1 MEGFKKNWSK
11 NKNYMNIV
19 LIGMRGAGKT
29 TIAKLLSKKLH
40 KEVIE
45 TDDLVA
51 KKAKTTIAKIVATF
65 GWDYFRNLES
75 EVIQEICKQDNIIIS
90 CGGGVVV
97 KPKNI
102 DALKQNGKI
111 FWLQISVA
119 ALLKR
124 IGNDKKRPSLTGRP
138 QKEDME
144 IVLKQRFDLYKNAAD
159 KIIDTEKLS
168 KKEVA
173 EKIIESL

>member
-1 MEGFKKNWSK
+1 
-11 NKNYMNIV
+11 MNIV

-29 TIAKLLSKKLH
+29 TIAKLLSKKLQ

-51 KKAKTTIAKIVATF
+51 KKAKTTIANIVKNN
-65 GWDYFRNLES
+65 GWDYFRDLES
-75 EVIQEICKQDNIIIS
+75 EVIQDIAEKNNIIIS

-102 DALKQNGKI
+102 DKLKQNGKI
-111 FWLQISVA
+111 FWLQVSVA
-119 ALLKR
+119 TLLKR
-124 IGNDKKRPSLTGRP
+124 IGNDNNRPSLTGRP

-144 IVLKQRFDLYKNAAD
+144 IVLKERYEMYKKAAD